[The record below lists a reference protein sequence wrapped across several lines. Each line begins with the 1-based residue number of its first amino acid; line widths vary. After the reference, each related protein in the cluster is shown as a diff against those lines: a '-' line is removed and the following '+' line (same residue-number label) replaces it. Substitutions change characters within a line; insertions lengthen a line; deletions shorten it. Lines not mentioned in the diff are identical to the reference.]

1 VYGGIYN
8 AFSGVIRQHRAAH
21 YRATSAVAFM
31 LSLGIANLIFTAF
44 MGHTEI
50 PKTGPYDLLMQSIQV
65 TFVIMA
71 VLCVIGVGISLA
83 RGNLRKAQVPP
94 IASRVKKL

>member
-1 VYGGIYN
+1 MVSTMRLI
-8 AFSGVIRQHRAAH
+8 VQ
-21 YRATSAVAFM
+21 M
-31 LSLGIANLIFTAF
+31 LSLGIANPIFTAF

-71 VLCVIGVGISLA
+71 VLCVIGVALSWPGATCAKCRCHPSL
-83 RGNLRKAQVPP
+83 PM
-94 IASRVKKL
+94 